1 MLSGPVVNGKSGTQ
15 TNAAGGWLWTDP
27 GWSSLEK
34 GSCHI
39 YRPISTI
46 KYGSPPCLGL
56 HYFIV
61 TNIWCD
67 MICHLADVM
76 QAKHNTQTS
85 LIRFYYNPLLKV
97 KLGYPQLTWTRRETA
112 PVSTRSCLFHCKQ
125 LALFHCVHL
134 TWTSPGMSVSEPRRW
149 RRRGDIRR
157 LSREAWSL
165 PSSDFCSKLTVSS
178 AIGRKMLFIIQQSL
192 QTTASAHEH
201 PIEWPLSLFFDHT
214 AIYIRMKQE
223 TTVTICLA
231 HHQVAEL
238 FSSKLLLLKC
248 KNQMHQGY
256 YSILAIPCCLPQA
269 NKAHLL
275 TSTGWTADQQAVV
288 TFTPECM
295 LGMDS
300 PQQKLQLPKSG
311 GRTAS
316 SRKMQRCK
324 NLRATSA

>member
-1 MLSGPVVNGKSGTQ
+1 
-15 TNAAGGWLWTDP
+15 
-27 GWSSLEK
+27 
-34 GSCHI
+34 
-39 YRPISTI
+39 
-46 KYGSPPCLGL
+46 
-56 HYFIV
+56 
-61 TNIWCD
+61 
-67 MICHLADVM
+67 
-76 QAKHNTQTS
+76 
-85 LIRFYYNPLLKV
+85 
-97 KLGYPQLTWTRRETA
+97 
-112 PVSTRSCLFHCKQ
+112 
-125 LALFHCVHL
+125 
-134 TWTSPGMSVSEPRRW
+134 MSVSEPRRW

-178 AIGRKMLFIIQQSL
+178 AIEKKMLFIIKQSL
-192 QTTASAHEH
+192 QTTASTHEH
-201 PIEWPLSLFFDHT
+201 PIKWPLSLSVLWPHCHLYKDEL
-214 AIYIRMKQE
+214 RMKQE
-223 TTVTICLA
+223 TTVSTCLA

-256 YSILAIPCCLPQA
+256 YSVLAIPCCLPQA

-275 TSTGWTADQQAVV
+275 TSTGWAADQQAVV
-288 TFTPECM
+288 TFTLECM

-300 PQQKLQLPKSG
+300 PQQKQQLPKSG